1 MHLQVNILT
10 LTPGVL
16 SERSLPRPLVSKKK
30 SRINMRRSIERV
42 FDTIDNE
49 YHESFRST
57 IARNISSSSKATV
70 AQFIRFDELFE
81 RKLELQKE
89 TECLF
94 GEMRSALAAEKKSLS
109 FLEGIQ
115 SKYEVL
121 CERKDEN
128 EWEIAEIRM
137 LLDPPVGGDLDLDEE
152 VDTDF
157 DDESV
162 VESED
167 ESEDDDEA
175 DGKGRWWPRRLYIFY
190 KSVCQTLKIIRST
203 EVSKGFYSSAPSYP
217 YQLWQFSRESDKKF
231 KS

>member
-1 MHLQVNILT
+1 MHSQGNILT
-10 LTPGVL
+10 LAPGIP
-16 SERSLPRPLVSKKK
+16 SARSIPRTLVSKKK

-57 IARNISSSSKATV
+57 IARSISSSSKVTV

-94 GEMRSALAAEKKSLS
+94 GEMRNALAAEKKSLG
-109 FLEGIQ
+109 FLESIQ
-115 SKYEVL
+115 TKYEL
-121 CERKDEN
+121 MCERKDEN

-137 LLDPPVGGDLDLDEE
+137 LLDPPVGADVDEE
-152 VDTDF
+152 RVADF
-157 DDESV
+157 DNESV
-162 VESED
+162 YESD
-167 ESEDDDEA
+167 DDDEA
-175 DGKGRWWPRRLYIFY
+175 DEKKRRWPRRLHFFY
-190 KSVCQTLKIIRST
+190 KSVCQTLKIIRAPGIPS
-203 EVSKGFYSSAPSYP
+203 GFRSDA
-217 YQLWQFSRESDKKF
+217 YQLWQFNRESDKKF